1 MDTIDQIIIG
11 WFNSGFG
18 TKMQGLMILGN
29 LLLVTLSLLLSAV
42 FSGII
47 GFEREYHGHSAGLR
61 THLLVAIGSCLIM
74 IISVYGFAYWDS
86 IFTASSGTSGSSR
99 DPARLAAQVVT
110 GIGFLGAGT
119 IVQKGVS
126 VKGLTTATT
135 IWVAMAIGLACGSG
149 SFVIAVIATVVAL
162 FALISMRKV
171 EKLAA
176 KRNPVIMIVCQS
188 DKPVLKDI
196 ILIANRY
203 NISIRGTQSELVSYQ
218 ENSALRITFHCNF
231 ASQSSLTAF
240 VDELRFTIRP
250 LELKVSTSDN

>member
-1 MDTIDQIIIG
+1 MDSLDQTIVNWFNTGFGGSAPTWAGNLVLIII
-11 WFNSGFG
+11 
-18 TKMQGLMILGN
+18 
-29 LLLVTLSLLLSAV
+29 SLFASAF

-47 GFEREYHGHSAGLR
+47 GFEREYPGHAAGLR
-61 THLLVAIGSCLIM
+61 THLLVAVGSALIM
-74 IISVYGFAYWDS
+74 IISIYGFP
-86 IFTASSGTSGSSR
+86 TAIGGQTYNR
-99 DPARLAAQVVT
+99 DPARLAAQVIT

-119 IVQKGVS
+119 IVQTGTD

-135 IWVAMAIGLACGSG
+135 IWMAMAIGLACGAG
-149 SFVIAVIATVVAL
+149 CFVVAVIATVVAL